1 MEKQKYIYVTT
12 IDGAG
17 IGRTRYFYNRDSARF
32 WICSVLCQLPD
43 IDLNAVVESLCRSN
57 EYSEGEGLTC
67 LECWISKEEIEE

>member
-1 MEKQKYIYVTT
+1 MEKQKYIYVAT

-17 IGRTRYFYNRDSARF
+17 IGETRYFYNRDSARF

-57 EYSEGEGLTC
+57 EYSEGEGLAC
-67 LECWISKEEIEE
+67 LECWISKEETEE